1 VIVID
6 SFPFANRQFTTG
18 SIFSADRIRGYSTGG
33 KLLVRRAL
41 LASSIAIAAV
51 LGTSGCNFTSPVASL
66 DYYAPSDGAQAD
78 IGKLKARN
86 LISLQDEQ
94 GNSGVVA
101 AFANSGNEEITFA
114 IKYTSADGTPGYREY
129 TVGPYQVLNFGYQDT
144 EPLDLNL
151 GGTPGDVRTVLVYTD
166 TQEASINIPVM
177 DATLVEYADL
187 VAKLGAN

>member
-6 SFPFANRQFTTG
+6 SFPFANPQFTTC
-18 SIFSADRIRGYSTGG
+18 SFFSAGRIRGYSSGG

-51 LGTSGCNFTSPVASL
+51 LGTSGCNFTSPVSSL

-78 IGKLKARN
+78 IGNLKARN

-94 GNSGVVA
+94 GNSGVVG
-101 AFANSGNEEITFA
+101 AFANSGSKEITFA
-114 IKYTSADGTPGYREY
+114 IKYTSFDGTPGYREY
-129 TVGPYQVLNFGYQDT
+129 TVGAYQVINFGYQNN

-151 GGTPGDVRTVLVYTD
+151 GGMPGDIRTVLVYTD
-166 TQEASINIPVM
+166 TDEASINVPVM

-187 VAKLGAN
+187 VAKLGKN